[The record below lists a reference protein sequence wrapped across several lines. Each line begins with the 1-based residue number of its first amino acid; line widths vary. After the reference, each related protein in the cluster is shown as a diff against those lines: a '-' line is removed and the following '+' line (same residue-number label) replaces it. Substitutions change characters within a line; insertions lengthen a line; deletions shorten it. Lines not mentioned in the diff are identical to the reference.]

1 MALSYLGIVSLS
13 AVNYWIGV
21 QKRTGITTEVAV
33 FLTFTLGVL
42 VYYGYYYEVVFFSV
56 LITLLLATKRVLEG
70 FASHLEAEDI
80 FLILQFLTL
89 SVLVYPLLPDREIFY
104 GLNPKSVWK
113 FLVIVSTFSFIGYFL
128 LKVFASKGETKGLV
142 KSLLI
147 TALLGGSV
155 SSTAVT
161 ISYARLSA
169 EIPALGGV
177 LFLGIVIAWAVM
189 GVRVI
194 ILASI
199 IAPALLV
206 PLTELFAPFFLVMLG
221 VGFFAYRRGATISYG
236 NINLKGRIKLK
247 NPFSWGEILEFALV
261 YSAVAV
267 LGRFLNEHFGEK
279 GLLALSVTSGVIDV
293 DPITIALANMF
304 ANGQIPLSA
313 AAVGILLATISYNF
327 FKAFYDYIFGDN
339 SLRRFITLLVVG
351 NLLYALIGLAILKV
365 M

>member
-1 MALSYLGIVSLS
+1 MANNFLDLAQLKKLVDLPEVKFAISLLVGFLIGLEREIRGKLGQDVFAGIRTFPLIAVLGTLSAWISDRFYPHFLALSYLGIVSLS

-56 LITLLLATKRVLEG
+56 LITLPLATKRVLEG
-70 FASHLEAEDI
+70 FASHFEAEDI

-177 LFLGIVIAWAVM
+177 LFLGIVIA
-189 GVRVI
+189 
-194 ILASI
+194 
-199 IAPALLV
+199 
-206 PLTELFAPFFLVMLG
+206 
-221 VGFFAYRRGATISYG
+221 
-236 NINLKGRIKLK
+236 
-247 NPFSWGEILEFALV
+247 
-261 YSAVAV
+261 
-267 LGRFLNEHFGEK
+267 
-279 GLLALSVTSGVIDV
+279 
-293 DPITIALANMF
+293 
-304 ANGQIPLSA
+304 
-313 AAVGILLATISYNF
+313 
-327 FKAFYDYIFGDN
+327 
-339 SLRRFITLLVVG
+339 
-351 NLLYALIGLAILKV
+351 
-365 M
+365 

>member
-1 MALSYLGIVSLS
+1 
-13 AVNYWIGV
+13 
-21 QKRTGITTEVAV
+21 
-33 FLTFTLGVL
+33 
-42 VYYGYYYEVVFFSV
+42 
-56 LITLLLATKRVLEG
+56 
-70 FASHLEAEDI
+70 
-80 FLILQFLTL
+80 
-89 SVLVYPLLPDREIFY
+89 
-104 GLNPKSVWK
+104 
-113 FLVIVSTFSFIGYFL
+113 
-128 LKVFASKGETKGLV
+128 
-142 KSLLI
+142 
-147 TALLGGSV
+147 
-155 SSTAVT
+155 
-161 ISYARLSA
+161 
-169 EIPALGGV
+169 
-177 LFLGIVIAWAVM
+177 M

-221 VGFFAYRRGATISYG
+221 VGFFSYRRGATISYG

-313 AAVGILLATISYNF
+313 AAVGILLATISNNF
-327 FKAFYDYIFGDN
+327 FKAFYAYIFGDN
-339 SLRRFITLLVVG
+339 SLRKFITLLVVG